1 MAIRF
6 GAALGLAATG
16 ICWGAA
22 FDGMF
27 SKAQTDRGEGLYQMN
42 CAACH
47 GNQLEGG
54 DHAPPLRD
62 EAFWEEWNGKA
73 ARALYSRILTTMPPT
88 DPGSVS
94 EKDTID
100 IVAKIVRANGVPEG
114 VKTIQHAD
122 ELNGLMLRQPQ

>member
-1 MAIRF
+1 LAV
-6 GAALGLAATG
+6 AAAGMCCQAAS
-16 ICWGAA
+16 
-22 FDGMF
+22 DGMF

-47 GNQLEGG
+47 GNELEGG
-54 DHAPPLRD
+54 EHAPPLRD

-100 IVAKIVRANGVPEG
+100 IVAKIARFNGIPEG

-122 ELNGLMLRQPQ
+122 ELNALMLRQPK